1 MKTLVVDVDSMRPDH
16 VGAYGYAPKTTPRI
30 DEFAADAT
38 VFERAYAANSPCM
51 PARAGLLSGRY
62 GVHNGVA
69 THGSPGQTLTG
80 THRRHALSGKPCE
93 WFALPELCFR
103 RRVPTVAVSSFPRH
117 PAPWFYRLWH
127 ESRQPPE
134 PPGRG
139 EYFQTPRGETVADL
153 AIDALDCHA
162 DGDFLLYAQ
171 FWDPHTPYQR
181 PESEV
186 EQFADAPLP
195 EHPTAAEIERHRE
208 WDTWRNARSEGIG
221 GRVDLR
227 STLAAYDAETRYVDG
242 QVGRLLDALRDRGV
256 YGETLVVLIADHGEA
271 FGEHGRYREHGD
283 VHEPTQRIPLLAKPP
298 GPTASSVR
306 PRTDAVVTNVDLAPT
321 VADYAGFDA
330 PARW

>member
-16 VGAYGYAPKTTPRI
+16 VGACGYAPKTTPRI

-80 THRRHALSGKPCE
+80 THRRHALSGKPRE

-208 WDTWRNARSEGIG
+208 
-221 GRVDLR
+221 
-227 STLAAYDAETRYVDG
+227 
-242 QVGRLLDALRDRGV
+242 
-256 YGETLVVLIADHGEA
+256 
-271 FGEHGRYREHGD
+271 
-283 VHEPTQRIPLLAKPP
+283 
-298 GPTASSVR
+298 
-306 PRTDAVVTNVDLAPT
+306 
-321 VADYAGFDA
+321 
-330 PARW
+330 